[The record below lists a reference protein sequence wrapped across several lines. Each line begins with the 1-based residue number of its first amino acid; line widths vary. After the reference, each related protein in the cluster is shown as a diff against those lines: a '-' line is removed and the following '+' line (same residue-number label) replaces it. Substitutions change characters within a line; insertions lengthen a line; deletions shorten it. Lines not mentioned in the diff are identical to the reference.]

1 MKHSQLKQLIKEEL
15 QKILSENTPK
25 YKKGD
30 TLTYMGTKHEVVS
43 DDGFVVKAKLP
54 NGKIKTLNY
63 SQLKKALNES
73 PYPLIPKKMLLADIL
88 ELNDIPDEE
97 FAPQSK
103 NAAVNFIR
111 NGRPSEKY
119 LEDMM
124 AILKQYKVDTSEIE
138 GGPEEKESFR
148 FSTQSKDTNPY
159 DMPGGGSSR
168 RSIGGGEYTGD

>member
-1 MKHSQLKQLIKEEL
+1 MKPSQLKQIIKEEL

-63 SQLKKALNES
+63 SQLKKTLNES

-88 ELNDIPDEE
+88 ELNDIPDGE
-97 FAPQSK
+97 FAPQTK
-103 NAAVNFIR
+103 EMAVYFIR

-119 LEDMM
+119 LEDIV
-124 AILKQYKVDTSEIE
+124 AILKQYKVDTSELE
-138 GGPEEKESFR
+138 VGPEPKR
-148 FSTQSKDTNPY
+148 GWDMRVSKDINPY
-159 DMPGGGSSR
+159 EDNPMRGR
-168 RSIGGGEYTGD
+168 IGGTYRGD